1 MRLRLDFELEN
12 NSLDIQYRK
21 AIISF
26 IKKSI
31 QEYDQ
36 ELYMQLYAPHS
47 ITKKSFTFAPI
58 LPKPIFT
65 KENVQL
71 NNNSLTI
78 IFSIYNYAYALH
90 LYNSFYEQKGK
101 KFPLQSHNAMT
112 LTRLNMI
119 KERKV
124 CADSINIKFSSPLVT
139 RDHNQE
145 TKKDMYY
152 SFERPEFKEILKM
165 NIAEQMKSEGL
176 DKSLLN
182 DFDIE
187 PIQAKKAIIPVYEK
201 MIECS
206 LGSFQLTGRVE
217 LLDYLYKAGM
227 GSKKAMGFG
236 LFEIIN

>member
-1 MRLRLDFELEN
+1 MRLKLNFELDN
-12 NSLDIQYRK
+12 NVLDIQYRK

-26 IKKSI
+26 IKKAI

-36 ELYMQLYAPHS
+36 ELYLQLYAPYS

-58 LPKPIFT
+58 LPNPIFT
-65 KENVQL
+65 KENIQL
-71 NNNSLTI
+71 NNNSLTM

-101 KFPLQSHNAMT
+101 KFPLQCHNAMT

-119 KERKV
+119 KERKI
-124 CADSINIKFSSPLVT
+124 CADSINIRFSSPLIA
-139 RDHNQE
+139 RNRNQE
-145 TKKDMYY
+145 TRKDMYY
-152 SFERPEFKEILKM
+152 SFERPEFKDTLKM

-182 DFDIE
+182 YFDIE
-187 PIQAKKAIIPVYEK
+187 PIQARKTIIPVYEK
-201 MIECS
+201 KIECS
-206 LGSFQLTGRVE
+206 LGSFKLTGKTE